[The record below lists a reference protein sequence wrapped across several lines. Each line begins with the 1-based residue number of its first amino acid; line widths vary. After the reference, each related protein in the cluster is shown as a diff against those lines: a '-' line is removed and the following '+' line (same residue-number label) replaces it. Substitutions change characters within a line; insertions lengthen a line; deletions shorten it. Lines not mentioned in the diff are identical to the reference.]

1 MPFQLESTY
10 KPRGD
15 QGQAIA
21 KLIKSVEAGNRHQ
34 TLLGVTG
41 SGKTFTIANVI
52 REVDRPTL
60 VISHNK
66 TLAAQLYSE
75 FKQFFPRN
83 AVEYF
88 VSYFDYYQP
97 EAYIPRSDTYI
108 EKDSSIN
115 EEIERLRLAATSAL
129 LSRRDT
135 IVVASVSCIYGIT
148 SPEDYLNMLL
158 TVKRGQH
165 ISREA
170 VLGRLIDMLYER
182 NDINFSRGRF
192 RVRGDVVEV
201 YPATADEEAVRLEFF
216 GDEIDAITRFDPLTG
231 HAHESLSV
239 ITFYPAKQFVTPAD
253 KLNRA
258 LRTIRDELDA
268 RIVDLEA
275 RGKLLEAQRLKMRT
289 EYDLEM
295 LQEMGFCNGIENY
308 SRHLSGRPPG
318 SKPYTIIDFFP
329 KDFLVVIDE
338 SHATIPQIGGM
349 YEGDRSRKTVLVE
362 YGFRLPSALDN
373 RPLNFDEFMKM
384 TNQLIYVSATPA
396 EFEIQNSVV
405 ANNGY
410 VPHKRQRIGENEL
423 VPFVL
428 PGRKRP
434 VVNIQRSTFNGE
446 TTSVSS
452 PVSRTDDPPEKFD
465 VHTPGAPLVIEQII
479 RPTGLLDPKITLK
492 PLKHQIDDTIELC
505 RQRVEKSERVLVTTL
520 TKRTAEDLADYLR
533 DVGLKVR
540 YLHSDIDTIERVEIL
555 RGLRAADFDILV
567 GINLLRE
574 GLDLPEVS
582 LVCILDADK
591 EGFLRSQTSL
601 IQTAGRAARH
611 VNGEVVLFADTVTH
625 SMEALMSISDY
636 RRTKQMEYN
645 EKHGITPQTVRRA
658 VQESLHTI
666 LRGREIAASIVQE
679 AGGDFNVTE
688 LLRELEEE
696 MQHASANLEFER
708 AALLRDQIME
718 VKSGAGI
725 TKIEPKRRPVKYTR
739 NAGRRR
745 SRV

>member
-1 MPFQLESTY
+1 MPFQLESNF

-21 KLIKSVEAGNRHQ
+21 KLLKSVEVGNRHQ

-41 SGKTFTIANVI
+41 SGKTFTIANV
-52 REVDRPTL
+52 VQGLNRPTL

-75 FKQFFPRN
+75 FKQFFPHN

-115 EEIERLRLAATSAL
+115 EEIERLRLSTASAL
-129 LSRRDT
+129 LSRRDV

-148 SPEDYLNMLL
+148 SPEDYEQMLL

-182 NDINFSRGRF
+182 NDVNFARGRF

-201 YPATADEEAVRLEFF
+201 YPATADEEGIRLELF
-216 GDEIDAITRFDPLTG
+216 GDEIDAIRRFDPLTG
-231 HAHESLSV
+231 HTHESLNV
-239 ITFYPAKQFVTPAD
+239 ITFFPAKQFVTPAD

-258 LRTIRDELDA
+258 LRTIREELEQ
-268 RIVDLEA
+268 RIIELESQN
-275 RGKLLEAQRLKMRT
+275 KLLEAQRLRMRT

-318 SKPYTIIDFFP
+318 SRPYTIIDFFP
-329 KDFLVVIDE
+329 DDFLTVIDE

-349 YEGDRSRKTVLVE
+349 YEGDRSRKTVLVN

-373 RPLNFDEFMKM
+373 RPLNFDEFMKL
-384 TNQLIYVSATPA
+384 TNQTIYVSATPA

-405 ANNGY
+405 GNKGY
-410 VPHKRQRIGENEL
+410 FRHRRQRIGEAEL

-428 PGRKRP
+428 PGGKR
-434 VVNIQRSTFNGE
+434 R
-446 TTSVSS
+446 TSNVGHRTSDGIS
-452 PVSRTDDPPEKFD
+452 PTDDPPERFD
-465 VHTPGAPLVIEQII
+465 VRTPGAPLVVEQII
-479 RPTGLLDPKITLK
+479 RPTGLLDPKITVK
-492 PLKHQIDDTIELC
+492 PLRNQIDETIELC
-505 RQRVEKSERVLVTTL
+505 RQRVEKGERVLVTTL

-540 YLHSDIDTIERVEIL
+540 YLHSDIDAIERVEIL

-611 VNGEVVLFADTVTH
+611 INGEVVLFADTITQ
-625 SMEALMSISDY
+625 SMEALMSISQY
-636 RRTKQMEYN
+636 RRAKQMEYN

-666 LRGREIAASIVQE
+666 LRGREVESSVIRE
-679 AGGDFNVTE
+679 AGGDFNLSE
-688 LLRELEEE
+688 LLRELEQE
-696 MQHASANLEFER
+696 MQEASANLEFER

-718 VKSGAGI
+718 VKSGTGL
-725 TKIEPKRRPVKYTR
+725 TKIEPKRRPIRYSSR
-739 NAGRRR
+739 NRGNGRRR